1 MEASTGSNATDAYLT
16 VTTAVELP
24 RGKSS
29 SERGILVSAS
39 TATSILPSKVPAVA
53 GVRRSTYASRPAT
66 TSESAMEAATYDRSS
81 RRTSETNRFRSPS
94 DGGAGRGAASS
105 TA

>member
-29 SERGILVSAS
+29 SERGILV
-39 TATSILPSKVPAVA
+39 
-53 GVRRSTYASRPAT
+53 
-66 TSESAMEAATYDRSS
+66 
-81 RRTSETNRFRSPS
+81 
-94 DGGAGRGAASS
+94 
-105 TA
+105 